1 MGKNKHFIK
10 EFFKEKKTV
19 GAVKP
24 SSKALGKKMLSP
36 INFSNIQAIAEYGPG
51 TGVFTKMIVDQMDK
65 DTVLLVFELHEAFF
79 KKLEKQYSNHSNV
92 HIINDSAEN
101 IRKYLDKYKI
111 DHLDAIVSSLP
122 LTNFNNTLTSRILKR
137 AHQSLKE
144 GGIYV
149 QFQYTLNARKI
160 LKRIFHGIRINFTPN
175 NLPPAFVYTCVKK

>member
-24 SSKALGKKMLSP
+24 SSKALGKKMLAP
-36 INFSNIQAIAEYGPG
+36 INFLNAKAIAEYGPG
-51 TGVFTKMIVDQMDK
+51 TGVFTKMITDK
-65 DTVLLVFELHEAFF
+65 MNENAVLLVFELHEAFF
-79 KKLEKQYSNHSNV
+79 NKLEKQFQDHPNV

-101 IRKYLDKYKI
+101 IRKYMDLYDI
-111 DHLDAIVSSLP
+111 ESLDAIVSSLP
-122 LTNFNNTLTSRILKR
+122 LTNFNNTLTLRILKR
-137 AHQSLKE
+137 AHQSLKG

-160 LKRIFHGIRINFTPN
+160 LKRIFNGVRINFTPN
-175 NLPPAFVYTCVKK
+175 NLPPAFVYSCVKK